1 MMDSL
6 GRDRFC
12 AEAQAEDVTG
22 GTVRHLFETVDG
34 VPEQGSVSELA
45 SRVERS
51 MAAPVNS
58 KGASRKDSLGS
69 FAFFNP
75 KDGDGR
81 LNARRRVLPPMPGA
95 PAQLQ

>member
-1 MMDSL
+1 
-6 GRDRFC
+6 
-12 AEAQAEDVTG
+12 
-22 GTVRHLFETVDG
+22 
-34 VPEQGSVSELA
+34 
-45 SRVERS
+45 

-81 LNARRRVLPPMPGA
+81 LNARRRVLAPMPGA